1 MNSDF
6 ETLPELK
13 EILGFFITRFK
24 RTVKYQKDKK
34 DISRHWNHFKRTI

>member
-13 EILGFFITRFK
+13 EILGSLLLASKEPLNIKKIK
-24 RTVKYQKDKK
+24 RY
-34 DISRHWNHFKRTI
+34 